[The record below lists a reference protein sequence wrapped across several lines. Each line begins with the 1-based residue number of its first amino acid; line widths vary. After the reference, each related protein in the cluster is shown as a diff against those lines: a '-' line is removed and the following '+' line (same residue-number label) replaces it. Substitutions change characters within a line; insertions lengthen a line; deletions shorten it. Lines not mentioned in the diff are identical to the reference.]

1 MGALQRFT
9 KGFLGEVGLKQLRGG
24 HPSLVSDPW
33 WINTAKVLDTKM
45 VGDGSSNSVVVACLQ
60 VIAQGLAEAPLRH
73 WRQSD
78 EMTADIV
85 FQSDV
90 TELWENPNPF
100 MTSDLLYWYLTWATH
115 VDGNAFIYKA
125 RDPQGVVR
133 ELWPI
138 LPHLME
144 PKLFNP
150 DSNGFIDYWE
160 YTPQGQRIV
169 FLPEDVIHVRVGMD
183 PNNHRLGYAPLKATL
198 REVMGDELAS
208 QYATALLKNMA
219 IPGVILV
226 PDEPGEPGP
235 SEEEAERMREQW
247 RQRFGGQMRGD
258 VMVASGRMRVETV
271 SFSPQQMD
279 LKMLRRVPEERI
291 TAVLGVPAI
300 IANLGA
306 GLDRSTFAN
315 MDEAG
320 EHFTERKLVPTWRMF
335 EKQLTHQLRDDFD
348 IPMGEYLAHDIRRVR
363 ALQEELSNLWLR
375 VDRSV
380 RSGWITVA
388 DGRRIV
394 GLPVG
399 PEDEVYLRPLTS
411 IAQPVGASIEELQQ
425 PQIQGSP
432 DVDAQA
438 G

>member
-9 KGFLGEVGLKQLRGG
+9 KGFMQGAGLKTLTGG
-24 HPSLVSDPW
+24 HPSLVQQPW
-33 WINTAKVLDTKM
+33 WTSTARMLDTKA
-45 VGDGSSNSVVVACLQ
+45 VGDGSANSVVVACLQ
-60 VIAQGLAEAPLRH
+60 VIAQGLAEAPLQH
-73 WRQSD
+73 WAQTD
-78 EMTADIV
+78 PMTADIV
-85 FQSDV
+85 WNSPV
-90 TELWENPNPF
+90 TQLWESPNPF
-100 MTSDLLYWYLTWATH
+100 MTSDLMYWYLTWATH
-115 VDGNAFIYKA
+115 VDGNGYIYKA
-125 RDPQGVVR
+125 RDDMGEVR

-138 LPHLME
+138 RPDLMA
-144 PKLFNP
+144 PKLFDPNS
-150 DSNGFIDYWE
+150 DGFIDYWE
-160 YTPQGQRIV
+160 YTPQGKRII
-169 FLPEDVIHVRVGMD
+169 FAPEDVIHVRIGMD
-183 PNNHRLGYAPLKATL
+183 PQNHRLGYAPLKATL

-219 IPGVILV
+219 IPGVVLV

-235 SEEEAERMREQW
+235 TEEEAEAMREKW
-247 RQRFGGQMRGD
+247 RQRFGGALRGD
-258 VMVASGRMRVETV
+258 VMVASGRMKVEVV
-271 SFSPQQMD
+271 SFSPSQMD

-291 TAVLGVPAI
+291 TAVMGVPAI

-320 EHFTERKLVPTWRMF
+320 EHFTERKLVPTWRVL

-348 IPMGEYLAHDIRRVR
+348 LTEREYLAHDIRRVR

-394 GLPVG
+394 GLPTST
-399 PEDEVYLRPLTS
+399 EDEVYLRPLTS

-425 PQIQGSP
+425 PQIGGGNADS
-432 DVDAQA
+432 QA